1 MGGKAGAGGEG
12 RTLLFILAAANK
24 WTDKHGTRID
34 GRRQVDGDKQRHPV
48 LKKRGGDSWP
58 GTENPSAQ
66 LPLGLLKYLSIYPCI
81 QIDAMQ

>member
-1 MGGKAGAGGEG
+1 MWPMGGEVGAGGEG

-48 LKKRGGDSWP
+48 LKRGGDSWP

-66 LPLGLLKYLSIYPCI
+66 ITFGIIKIFIYLSMYPN
-81 QIDAMQ
+81 